1 MGIVGPPVDRDGG
14 RARRRRVRPSTRG
27 VRPRRRPRGQGDRG
41 APRVRPPRRR
51 RSRALAPRPRG
62 RGGEEHLAPG
72 PRRARRGGDAPARRD
87 RRGGEARPLVRG
99 RQGARVR
106 ERGARRGRAGVR
118 RAVRI
123 LLVNWN
129 DRENPHAGGA
139 ETHLHEIFGR
149 LARGG
154 HAIDLVASGW
164 PGAPREAHLDGLRV
178 HRSGGRHTFALH
190 ARGVVRR
197 LLRTNSYDVVVEDIN
212 KLPLFL
218 PTLADRPF
226 CALVPH
232 LFGATAFREASWP
245 IASVVWAAERP
256 IPWAYRR
263 AWFHAISESTRD
275 DLVRRGV
282 PRERIEVIYPGVDA
296 TWYAPDAA
304 EPRAREPTFLYVGRL
319 KRYKGVEIALRAL
332 ALARQARPDLVLEV
346 AGGGDDR
353 ARLER
358 LAGTLDLGEAARFLG
373 FVSETDKRRLL
384 RRAWAAVLAS
394 PKEGWGISNVE
405 AAACGTPALASDSPG
420 LRESVRHAET
430 GFLVPHGDARALA
443 DRMLALAADPT
454 LVARLGSAARRFA
467 EQLSWERAARATEAH
482 LQRVIAQGG

>member
-1 MGIVGPPVDRDGG
+1 
-14 RARRRRVRPSTRG
+14 
-27 VRPRRRPRGQGDRG
+27 
-41 APRVRPPRRR
+41 
-51 RSRALAPRPRG
+51 
-62 RGGEEHLAPG
+62 
-72 PRRARRGGDAPARRD
+72 
-87 RRGGEARPLVRG
+87 
-99 RQGARVR
+99 
-106 ERGARRGRAGVR
+106 
-118 RAVRI
+118 VRI

-139 ETHLHEIFGR
+139 EIHLHEIFGR
-149 LARGG
+149 LVRGG
-154 HAIDLVASGW
+154 HRVDLVASGW
-164 PGAPREAHLDGLRV
+164 PGAPHEADLDGLRV
-178 HRSGGRHTFALH
+178 HRTGGRHSFALR

-197 LLRTNSYDVVVEDIN
+197 LLRANRYDVVVEDIN

-218 PTLADRPF
+218 AGISDRPF

-232 LFGATAFREASWP
+232 LFGATAFLEASWP
-245 IASVVWAAERP
+245 IASVVWTAERP
-256 IPWAYRR
+256 IARAYRR

-282 PRERIEVIYPGVDA
+282 PPERIEVIYPGVDA
-296 TWYAPDAA
+296 GWYTPDPA

-332 ALARQARPDLVLEV
+332 ALARQTRPDLVLEI

-358 LAGTLDLGEAARFLG
+358 LAGEVGLGQSARFLG
-373 FVSETDKRRLL
+373 FVPHEDKRRLL
-384 RRAWAAVLAS
+384 RRAWAVVLPS

-420 LRESVRHAET
+420 LRESVRHGET
-430 GFLVPHGDARALA
+430 GFLVPHGDTRGLA
-443 DRMLALAADPT
+443 ERMLALAADPG
-454 LVARLGSAARRFA
+454 LVARLGRGARAFA

-482 LQRVIAQGG
+482 LHRIIAQGG